1 MKRENRSNRLL
12 RWYPPTWRSH
22 YGAGLLALL
31 DDTYGAKS
39 VPWRERW
46 SIATKGVAERAREAG
61 ITGTTVNAN
70 GRLLAGS
77 QLVLCGWSLFIVA
90 GAIFAKFT
98 EHWNDSVSSVHRT
111 FPGVSDAVVRTAGIV
126 GVLLVLAAAAF
137 VLPSLVRLARRESWQ
152 SVRRPLKKNA
162 LALSISIAL
171 TTSVALRAH
180 FLNYHQRNGGSPGY
194 VVIVLLAGFA
204 VLATLATMTTTA
216 LSLTRQI
223 DFSRRL
229 LRNLSFAAL
238 TLSVLMLSI
247 AVGSGIWWISEARFA
262 PKFLENSIG
271 SGILF
276 TSNTLPP
283 ALLLMAVLMF
293 IGLAM
298 ALVGATRIASG
309 FSDHGPHRVA
319 TSSPH

>member
-1 MKRENRSNRLL
+1 MKKDNRSARLL
-12 RWYPPTWRSH
+12 RWYPPTWRER
-22 YGAGLLALL
+22 YGAGFAALL
-31 DDTYGAKS
+31 DDTYGTKS

-46 SIATKGVAERAREAG
+46 SIATKGVLERAHEVG
-61 ITGTTVNAN
+61 VTGSPVNAN

-98 EHWNDSVSSVHRT
+98 EHWKSSVSSVHRT
-111 FPGVSDAVVRTAGIV
+111 LPYVGDVVVQTAGIV

-137 VLPSLVRLARRESWQ
+137 VLPSLVRHVRRESWH
-152 SVRRPLKKNA
+152 SVRRELKKSA

-171 TTSVALRAH
+171 TTGVALRAH
-180 FLNYHQRNGGSPGY
+180 FLNYHQRNGGSPVY

-223 DFSRRL
+223 ELSRRL
-229 LRNLSFAAL
+229 LRTLSFAAL
-238 TLSVLMLSI
+238 TLSVLMATI
-247 AVGSGIWWISEARFA
+247 AVGSGIWWISEVRFA
-262 PKFLENSIG
+262 PNFLQNSIG
-271 SGILF
+271 SGILS
-276 TSNTLPP
+276 TSNAFPP

-293 IGLAM
+293 FGLAM
-298 ALVGATRIASG
+298 ALFGATRIVSG
-309 FSDHGPHRVA
+309 FNDHVA
-319 TSSPH
+319 LPETAT